1 MTAFPLGQYRGMRG
15 RRRLYRVQTLSDY
28 ARTGVTVSI
37 LVTQIT
43 PSPFLK
49 QENVSARERSTR
61 CFRRRI
67 SAKAGILENGEWD
80 RGRFNGT

>member
-1 MTAFPLGQYRGMRG
+1 MTAFPLGQCRGMRG

-43 PSPFLK
+43 PGPFPK

-61 CFRRRI
+61 CFRMRI
-67 SAKAGILENGEWD
+67 SAKAEILENGEWD